1 MQGKLALAISN
12 YHKAL
17 GLRTDDTFASEM
29 LAAALQEECK
39 QLENEPSDDLM
50 LELS

>member
-17 GLRTDDTFASEM
+17 SLRTDDAFAAEM
-29 LAAALQEECK
+29 LAAALREECE
-39 QLENEPSDDLM
+39 QLSRSFGDDVIL
-50 LELS
+50 